1 MSRLVPNR
9 LADWQRLRE
18 EVRAGINLSS
28 PDRLAAVEEFRRE
41 LDAACGE
48 EPTVAMTLGRAVLSS
63 EDLVDVPLADYLAW
77 FLKARHGAIYRWDG
91 EEFRPLAAFGITPRT
106 TIGQGTILPR
116 WLLEHG
122 VLARTELNLVGLSAD
137 EAEALLRELDALD
150 ATLVIPI
157 TLNEALWGFFTIGS
171 PLAGAYDGSEGL
183 YLNLYGLAVL
193 SSLEHRRQGLPTR
206 QEQEIRQE
214 DEALK
219 GVMELWV
226 ALKPSPARLRLLI
239 VDEEAEAIRTLS
251 RFFSEWGFEVS
262 GASTEETAIEELI
275 RMNPHLLLA
284 DLSLHWKF
292 PKRLVETARSVI
304 PASVLLGTTTV
315 RNEAWDELVMSA
327 GVQQI
332 FRKPFRFARLAKT
345 VFEAALSVSLDL
357 VPSTRTRQERC
368 LIVEDEKEAAEPIKE
383 FLQNCGH
390 PVWTA
395 GTAKEALSLAA
406 RVRPQIVLLDLRL
419 PDSEGAGLLQQ
430 IRKVSP
436 NSRVIVLTAWI
447 QEYPGEM
454 FKTFQP
460 DAYCTKPFPV
470 SELHR
475 VVEQVLVR

>member
-1 MSRLVPNR
+1 MSSR

-18 EVRAGINLSS
+18 EVRAGVNLSS

-41 LDAACGE
+41 LGAACGE
-48 EPTVAMTLGRAVLSS
+48 EPTVAMTLGRTVLCS

-77 FLKARHGAIYRWDG
+77 FLKSSHGAIYRWEG
-91 EEFRPLAAFGITPRT
+91 EEFQPIATFGKIPKPNV
-106 TIGQGTILPR
+106 GQGGVLPG

-122 VLARTELNLVGLSAD
+122 VLVRTELKLAGLSAD
-137 EAEALLRELDALD
+137 EAETLLRELDALD
-150 ATLVIPI
+150 AALVIPI
-157 TLNEALWGFFTIGS
+157 TLNEALWGFLAIGS

-193 SSLEHRRQGLPTR
+193 SSLERRRQGLPTR

-219 GVMELWV
+219 EVMELWV
-226 ALKPSPARLRLLI
+226 ALKPSQTRLRLLV
-239 VDEEAEAIRTLS
+239 VDEEAEAVRTLS
-251 RFFSEWGFEVS
+251 RFFSDWGFEVS

-275 RMNPHLLLA
+275 RLNPHLLLA

-292 PKRLVETARSVI
+292 PKKLVEIARSVV
-304 PASVLLGTTTV
+304 PAAVLLGTTTV

-345 VFEAALSVSLDL
+345 VFEAALSVSLEASPAGR
-357 VPSTRTRQERC
+357 VRAERC

-390 PVWTA
+390 PVWIA

-406 RVRPQIVLLDLRL
+406 KVRPHLVLLDLRL
-419 PDSEGAGLLQQ
+419 PDSEGTGLLQQ
-430 IRKVSP
+430 IRKISP

-447 QEYPGEM
+447 QEYPDEM